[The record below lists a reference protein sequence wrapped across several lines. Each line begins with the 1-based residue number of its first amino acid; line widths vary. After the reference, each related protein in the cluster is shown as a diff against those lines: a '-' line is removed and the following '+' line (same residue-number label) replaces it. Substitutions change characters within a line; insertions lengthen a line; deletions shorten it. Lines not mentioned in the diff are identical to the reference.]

1 MSVVKK
7 TISIP
12 EELYEQL
19 VSEGEGLS
27 KIVRR
32 ALEEYIKKRKKEK
45 AISLWGKLKDWE
57 IEDGMAFVDRVRKEQ
72 LEVQKDRKEWPDT

>member
-1 MSVVKK
+1 MAVVKK

-12 EELYEQL
+12 KELYEQL

-27 KIVRR
+27 KIVRQ
-32 ALEEYIKKRKKEK
+32 ALEEYIKKRKRER
-45 AISLWGKLKDWE
+45 AISLWGKLKDWK

-72 LEVQKDRKEWPDT
+72 LKAQEEREEWPDT